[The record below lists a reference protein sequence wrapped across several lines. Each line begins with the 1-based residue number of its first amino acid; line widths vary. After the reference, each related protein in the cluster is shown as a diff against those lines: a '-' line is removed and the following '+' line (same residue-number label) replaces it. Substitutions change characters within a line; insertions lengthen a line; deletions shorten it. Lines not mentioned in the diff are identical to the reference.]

1 MVDLRNEFEL
11 HEIPLTPSS
20 RGSKVLDYSRGALAG
35 GRGGSWT
42 LYFWIVLFPCFLGA
56 LYLFVIAA
64 DRYVSE
70 AKFLI
75 RSAGDTGIETV
86 ASIVQSNGASRAKD
100 ETYVVNA
107 YINSRDAMEWL
118 LKNAGMRGKYDRPT
132 WDLPYR
138 FPNPLLKDTLENYFS
153 FYRRMVDCETDE
165 ETGIMSLSVS
175 AFSPEDARQLG
186 TSLLKAS
193 EALLNDLNLRAEEDA
208 VASAENEVRR
218 ARQTVADV
226 AQRLRAFRNVA
237 GFVNGQNE
245 NEATL
250 KTVTALMTQAADA
263 QAELQQART
272 LTPKSP
278 QIASLT
284 DRVLSY
290 QKQIRAARLAIAGN
304 STSLAAKMAEFEK
317 LTLDQRIAERT
328 LTAAVAARE
337 TARQTAQRQHLYLQ
351 VVVEPNLPDQ
361 NTYPRRFLWMLL
373 LFVTAQLIYT
383 GVRTARQFAIEHAL

>member
-20 RGSKVLDYSRGALAG
+20 RGSRLLDYGRGALAAG
-35 GRGGSWT
+35 QGGSWA
-42 LYFWIVLFPCFLGA
+42 LYVWLVLLPCALGA
-56 LYLFVIAA
+56 LYLFVIAS

-86 ASIVQSNGASRAKD
+86 ASIVQSNGSSRAKD

-107 YINSRDAMEWL
+107 YINSRDAMDWL
-118 LKNAGMRGKYDRPT
+118 LKNAGMREKYDKPT
-132 WDLPYR
+132 LDLLYR
-138 FPNPLLKDTLENYFS
+138 FPNPVYRDTLENYYT
-153 FYRRMVDCETDE
+153 FYKRMIDCETDE
-165 ETGIMSLSVS
+165 ETGIMSLNVS
-175 AFSPEDARQLG
+175 AFSAADAQQLG
-186 TSLLKAS
+186 ASLLKAS
-193 EALLNDLNLRAEEDA
+193 EAVLNNLNQRAEEDA

-218 ARQTVADV
+218 ARQAVADV
-226 AQRLRAFRNVA
+226 SQRLRAFRDVA

-250 KTVTALMTQAADA
+250 KTVTSLMTQAADA
-263 QAELQQART
+263 RAELQQARV

-278 QIASLT
+278 QIAALT
-284 DRVLSY
+284 DKVRSY
-290 QKQIRAARLAIAGN
+290 QKQIQQTRLSIAGN
-304 STSLAAKMAEFEK
+304 NSSLAAKMADFEK

-361 NTYPRRFLWMLL
+361 NTYPRRLLWMLL
-373 LFVTAQLIYT
+373 IFVTAQLIYT
-383 GVRTARQFAIEHAL
+383 GVRSLRQFAIEHAL